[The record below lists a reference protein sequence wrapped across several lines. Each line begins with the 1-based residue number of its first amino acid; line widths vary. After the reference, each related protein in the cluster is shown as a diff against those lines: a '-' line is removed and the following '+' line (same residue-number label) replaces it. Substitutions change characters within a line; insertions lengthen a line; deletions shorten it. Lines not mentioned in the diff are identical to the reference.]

1 MRRQDYTVG
10 WICAVQTEYVVA
22 CELLDEEHDGHDAP
36 RFGDDNAY
44 TFGRIGEH
52 NVVVACLPKGKY
64 GIASAATVAKD
75 MLRSFEAIRIG
86 LMVGI
91 GGGAPSA
98 QNDIRLGDIVVSS
111 PTGRTGGVIH
121 YDFGKAIQEKTF
133 EHTGTLNVPPK
144 VLLNALTKVS
154 ALHKRKGHRIDETV
168 SEMIKKNARLK
179 ADYTRPAVEED
190 RLFEASYVHVERD
203 QPCAHGCNSSMPPL
217 IKREERGI
225 DQDNPMVHYG
235 LIASADKLMKDATAR
250 DSLVK
255 KENVLCFEMEAAGLM
270 DNFPCVVIRGICDYS
285 DTHKND
291 VWQGYA
297 AAAAAAY
304 AKGLLNEIPGKQV
317 VDSGLASK
325 EVEWTSR
332 FTAGSAQSVIAY
344 TVQSDQSTCRR
355 KLSRTLL
362 RE

>member
-1 MRRQDYTVG
+1 MKRQDYTVG

-22 CELLDEEHDGHDAP
+22 CELLDEEHDAP
-36 RFGDDNAY
+36 TLSSIADDNAY

-86 LMVGI
+86 LIVGI

-98 QNDIRLGDIVVSS
+98 QNDIRLGDIVVGS
-111 PTGRTGGVIH
+111 PTGGTGGVIH
-121 YDFGKAIQEKTF
+121 YDFGKAVQEKTF
-133 EHTGTLNVPPK
+133 EHTGMLNAPPK
-144 VLLNALTKVS
+144 VLLNALSKVS
-154 ALHKRKGHRIDETV
+154 SLHERKGHRIDEAV

-179 ADYTRPAVEED
+179 EKYTRPAIEDD
-190 RLFEASYVHVERD
+190 RLFGASYVHVERD
-203 QPCAHGCNSSMPPL
+203 QPCAHSCNSSMPPL
-217 IKREERGI
+217 IRRKERGI
-225 DQDNPMVHYG
+225 GQDNPAVHYG
-235 LIASADKLMKDATAR
+235 LIASADKLMKDATIR
-250 DSLVK
+250 DSLV
-255 KENVLCFEMEAAGLM
+255 EQHNVLCFEMEAAGLM
-270 DNFPCVVIRGICDYS
+270 DNFPCIVIRGVCNYS

-304 AKGLLNEIPGKQV
+304 AKELLNEIPGKQV

-325 EVEWTSR
+325 EVDRTSG
-332 FTAGSAQSVIAY
+332 FIAGSA
-344 TVQSDQSTCRR
+344 
-355 KLSRTLL
+355 
-362 RE
+362 